1 MSTAAPI
8 GGRLL
13 TVPFVAL
20 GVVALTGLFFL
31 GQRFVSGIGAVTN
44 LNGGYGWGLWVV
56 YDIVVGTAL
65 ACGGYALAIPVYVLN
80 RGEYHPLVR
89 PAVTA
94 SLFGYALGAFSAFFD
109 MGRYWKAYNV
119 FWPPQWN
126 GNSVMLEVALCVT
139 SYVVILAIEFAP
151 ALLER
156 LGWQGLRRTLER
168 WLFVIIAIGILLPT
182 MHQSSLGSLLIAM
195 GHKVHPLWQ
204 SLELQP
210 LLALLSAL
218 VMGFSVV
225 IFESS
230 LSAAGLNRPRETPLL
245 ARLGRFALGLL
256 AAFLAMRIAE
266 LMVRGKLGYVVAG
279 GLEASMFLL
288 ETALFVGP
296 LVVLALP
303 SLRRNGRMLL
313 FSALSMLLAGALYRF
328 NAFLIAFNPGPGF
341 SYFPSVPE
349 LMVTLGIIAI
359 EVMAYLAL
367 VKLLPVLPRAD
378 HARPVGQQ

>member
-1 MSTAAPI
+1 VSVAAPL
-8 GGRLL
+8 GGRVV

-20 GVVALTGLFFL
+20 GLVALVGLFYL
-31 GQRFVSGIGAVTN
+31 GERFIFGLGSVTN

-56 YDIVVGTAL
+56 YDIVVGTAI
-65 ACGGYALAIPVYVLN
+65 ACGGYALAVTVYVLN

-94 SLFGYALGAFSAFFD
+94 SLFGYGLGAFSAFFD

-139 SYVVILAIEFAP
+139 SYVIILAIEFAP
-151 ALLER
+151 MPAER
-156 LGWQGLRRTLER
+156 LGWHSARRRLEK
-168 WLFVIIAIGILLPT
+168 WLFVVIAIGILLPT

-210 LLALLSAL
+210 VLALLSAL

-230 LSAAGLNRPRETPLL
+230 LAASGLNRPHETPLL
-245 ARLGRFALGLL
+245 ARLSRYALGLL
-256 AAFLAMRIAE
+256 AAFLLVRVIE
-266 LMVRGKLGYVVAG
+266 LAARGKLGLVAAG
-279 GLEASMFLL
+279 DFASSMFLL
-288 ETALFVGP
+288 ETALFAGP
-296 LVVLALP
+296 LAVLALP
-303 SLRRNGRMLL
+303 RLRRNGRLL
-313 FSALSMLLAGALYRF
+313 LSAAVSMLLAGAIYRF
-328 NAFLIAFNPGPGF
+328 NAFLITMDPGPGF

-349 LMVTLGIIAI
+349 LMVTLSIIAI

-367 VKLLPVLPRAD
+367 VKLLPVLPKAEHAAAAD
-378 HARPVGQQ
+378 RH

>member
-1 MSTAAPI
+1 MTAAAPI
-8 GGRLL
+8 GGRIV

-20 GVVALTGLFFL
+20 GLVAFTGFFFL
-31 GQRFVSGIGAVTN
+31 GERFIFGLGSVTN

-65 ACGGYALAIPVYVLN
+65 ACGGYALAVMVYVLN

-89 PAVTA
+89 PAITA

-126 GNSVMLEVALCVT
+126 TNSVMLEVALCVT
-139 SYVVILAIEFAP
+139 TYVIILAIEFAP
-151 ALLER
+151 ALFER
-156 LGWQGLRRTLER
+156 LGWQGLRRTLEK
-168 WLFVIIAIGILLPT
+168 WLFVVIAIGILLPT

-210 LLALLSAL
+210 VLALLSAL

-225 IFESS
+225 VFESS
-230 LSAAGLNRPRETPLL
+230 VAASGLNRPHETSLL
-245 ARLGRFALGLL
+245 AKLSRFALGLL
-256 AAFLAMRIAE
+256 AAFLVVRVAE
-266 LMVRGKLGYVVAG
+266 LAARGKLGHVFAG
-279 GLEASMFLL
+279 DLPSAMFLI
-288 ETALFVGP
+288 ETALFAGP
-296 LVVLALP
+296 LVVLMSP
-303 SLRRNGRMLL
+303 QLRRNGRLLL
-313 FSALSMLLAGALYRF
+313 FAAVSMLLAGALYRF
-328 NAFLIAFNPGPGF
+328 NAFLITMSPGPGF

-359 EVMAYLAL
+359 EIMAYLAL
-367 VKLLPVLPRAD
+367 VKLLPVLPKAH
-378 HARPVGQQ
+378 HAAASQPH